1 LIEKNKKGMGKIF
14 INGNLDSLKKSVIGE
29 LEALLNIQ
37 MDGNDFIP
45 PELTEAISNIS
56 SRINREIS
64 VFLDRKGNI
73 VDISVGDS
81 STVALP
87 EVKGRRDKS
96 RLSGIRC
103 IHTHPNG
110 EGMVSLVDI
119 NSMLNLRLDAMAAVG
134 GSNGNIT
141 EIFVA
146 IPVRSER
153 NEFDKYQVY
162 GPFKVQDKKING
174 LWNVIEETDRAA
186 GTILHENKTDVE
198 RTIIVGLETATGKI
212 INGKSEGE
220 RSLDE
225 LEELVRTAG
234 GQVVKKVLQRRP
246 ERDSAYYI
254 GKGKLE
260 ELSLIRQA
268 LDADMIVF
276 DDELSGAQLRNIEEV
291 VGIKVIDRTT
301 LILDIFAQRARS
313 REGKLQV
320 ELAQLKYRV
329 SRLIGLGNQLSRLGG
344 GIGTRGPGEK
354 KLEVD
359 RRHIRRRISYL
370 EDELSK
376 VGKRRNFMR
385 ETRDKDSLPVIALV
399 GYTNAGKSTLMNTL
413 CKSDVFAEDKL
424 FATLD
429 PTSRGLKLPNGRE
442 AILVDTVGFIRKL
455 PHELVEAFKSTLE
468 EAVYADVLIHVVDI
482 TNEEAIEQ
490 IEVVNNILNSL
501 GALNKP
507 VVMALNKVDLL
518 TQRQR
523 PPVLNPLGSVVE
535 ISAVTLEGID
545 VLLKAVADA
554 LGFEEEEMELLIPYH
569 EGWAI
574 SYVHENGKIFEK
586 IYDEKGVYIRVSML
600 KSKSNYIKAFECPC
614 SIK

>member
-1 LIEKNKKGMGKIF
+1 MSSIN
-14 INGNLDSLKKSVIGE
+14 INGNLDSLKKSVIDE
-29 LEALLNIQ
+29 LEALYSMQI
-37 MDGNDFIP
+37 DGNDFIP
-45 PELTEAISNIS
+45 AELANSMASIS
-56 SRINREIS
+56 SRINREIA
-64 VFLDRKGNI
+64 VFIDRKGNI
-73 VDISVGDS
+73 VDVSVGDS
-81 STVALP
+81 STVELP

-110 EGMVSLVDI
+110 DGMVSLVDI
-119 NSMLNLRLDAMAAVG
+119 NSMLKLRLDAMAAVG
-134 GSNGNIT
+134 IADGNVT
-141 EIFVA
+141 EIYVA
-146 IPVRSER
+146 IPLRTEG
-153 NEFDKYQVY
+153 NEFGKSQVY
-162 GPFKVQDKKING
+162 GPFKENDNRVNG
-174 LWNVIEETDRAA
+174 LWSVIEEIDKAA
-186 GTILHENKTDVE
+186 EDVLHVNNSGAE
-198 RTIIVGLETATGKI
+198 RTILVGLETSAGNA
-212 INGKSEGE
+212 INGKSSGE

-225 LEELVRTAG
+225 LEELVLTAG
-234 GQVVKKVLQRRP
+234 GQVIKKILQRRSGI
-246 ERDSAYYI
+246 DSAYYI

-268 LDADMIVF
+268 LDVDMIVF

-313 REGKLQV
+313 KEGKLQV
-320 ELAQLKYRV
+320 ELAQLNYRI

-376 VGKRRNFMR
+376 VEKRRNFMR
-385 ETRDKDSLPVIALV
+385 RTRDKGSLPVIALV
-399 GYTNAGKSTLMNTL
+399 GYTNAGKSTLMNVL
-413 CKSDVFAEDKL
+413 CQSDVFAEDKL

-429 PTSRGLKLPNGRE
+429 PTARSLKLPSGRE

-468 EAVYADVLIHVVDI
+468 EAVYADALIHVVDI
-482 TNEEAIEQ
+482 SNEEAFEQ
-490 IEVVNNILNSL
+490 IDVVNNILSSL
-501 GALNKP
+501 GALDKP
-507 VVMALNKVDLL
+507 IVMALNKVELL

-523 PPVLNPLGSVVE
+523 APILNPRGSVVE
-535 ISAVTLEGID
+535 ISALTREGID
-545 VLLKAVADA
+545 ELLKAVTEA
-554 LGFEEEEMELLIPYH
+554 LGQEEEEIELFIPYQ

-574 SYVHENGKIFEK
+574 SYIHDNGKIIEK
-586 IYDEKGVYIRVSML
+586 IYEENGTYFKVSIL
-600 KSKSNYIKAFECPC
+600 KSKVEYIKDFKVSNNA
-614 SIK
+614 K